1 MNLATIGVV
10 HALLVGFGLGFLVA
24 LQLGPMSLFLIR
36 STLRAGWAV
45 GLAIGA
51 GIALVDALYAAA
63 GAAGA
68 APLLTIGPL
77 RGGPRRW
84 PAPGSSSSS
93 GPARCTRRSA
103 CAAGSSC
110 HEVAEAAPCIPHLA
124 RRRRRPTRG
133 TIASWA
139 AIFAAASVA
148 GAADRRARWRLVPGV
163 ALGSLAWV
171 TALASVAA
179 VGRRAAGER
188 AMRTADVIA
197 GAGLVGFGGALA
209 YGRCAPRTEPR
220 RKRATAA
227 CLVASSTVRPAPP
240 SAGSRRRSA

>member
-1 MNLATIGVV
+1 MPV
-10 HALLVGFGLGFLVA
+10 HPLIVGFGLGFLVA

-36 STLRAGWAV
+36 STLRRGWGV

-51 GIALVDALYAAA
+51 GIAVVDALYAAA

-68 APLLTIGPL
+68 APLLAIGPL
-77 RGGPRRW
+77 RLILGLVGGAVLIALGVRTLFSAFRVRSGLEVPSEVAGPRR
-84 PAPGSSSSS
+84 AFLTSL
-93 GPARCTRRSA
+93 
-103 CAAGSSC
+103 AATASNPS
-110 HEVAEAAPCIPHLA
+110 
-124 RRRRRPTRG
+124 

-148 GAADRRARWRLVPGV
+148 GATDSSGGAVALVAGV

-171 TALASVAA
+171 TLLATGIA
-179 VGRRAAGER
+179 VVRRAAGER

-209 YGRCAPRTEPR
+209 YGSL
-220 RKRATAA
+220 RAE
-227 CLVASSTVRPAPP
+227 
-240 SAGSRRRSA
+240 